1 MNKAKKKADELVD
14 EHYDLV
20 EDRVEGV
27 MTSKSPSARYYN
39 AVKAALITV
48 KEVLK
53 AYPTEPSE
61 SNSIYDQLEQAP
73 KYWEE
78 VKKELESRL

>member
-1 MNKAKKKADELVD
+1 MNEAKKKADELVSQFKD
-14 EHYDLV
+14 AHYTDIS
-20 EDRVEGV
+20 ETGCIHC
-27 MTSKSPSARYYN
+27 
-39 AVKAALITV
+39 ALITV
-48 KEVLK
+48 NEVLK

>member
-1 MNKAKKKADELVD
+1 MNEAKKKADELVD

-48 KEVLK
+48 NEVLK
-53 AYPTEPSE
+53 SEPSKPKGVTDTKG
-61 SNSIYDQLEQAP
+61 YWQA
-73 KYWEE
+73 
-78 VKKELESRL
+78 VKEELESRL